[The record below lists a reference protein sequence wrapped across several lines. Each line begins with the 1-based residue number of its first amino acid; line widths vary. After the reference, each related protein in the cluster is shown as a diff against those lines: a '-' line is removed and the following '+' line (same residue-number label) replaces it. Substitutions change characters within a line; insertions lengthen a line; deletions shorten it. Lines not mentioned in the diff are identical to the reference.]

1 MWLGGACGKAL
12 RQKDQYSVRS
22 GGLMRPQVD
31 LLYLPPPDRRDREGT
46 AEQTA
51 TFGARSNFRAGIGLP
66 FAGADLWRLDQA
78 PLNQR
83 DLP

>member
-1 MWLGGACGKAL
+1 MRQLGQC
-12 RQKDQYSVRS
+12 RVRP
-22 GGLMRPQVD
+22 GGLIRPQVTR
-31 LLYLPPPDRRDREGT
+31 LNLPPPDRLDREGT

-78 PLNQR
+78 PFNQR
-83 DLP
+83 DLL